1 MGYATEEDYA
11 VRFSDEHLT
20 AEMLDVLYGVSSFL
34 GEVCITI
41 KRYTDEKATYTS
53 SHTICVSLFVF

>member
-1 MGYATEEDYA
+1 MGYATEEDYV

-20 AEMLDVLYGVSSFL
+20 AEMLDVLYGVSSL

>member
-20 AEMLDVLYGVSSFL
+20 AEMLDVLYGVSSSFR
-34 GEVCITI
+34 G
-41 KRYTDEKATYTS
+41 
-53 SHTICVSLFVF
+53 SLHNN